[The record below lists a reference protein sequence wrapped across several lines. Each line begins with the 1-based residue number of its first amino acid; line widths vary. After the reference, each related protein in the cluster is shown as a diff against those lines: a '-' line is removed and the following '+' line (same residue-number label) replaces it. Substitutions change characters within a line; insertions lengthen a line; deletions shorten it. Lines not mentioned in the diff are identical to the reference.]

1 MSDKSKIQW
10 TDASW
15 QPVVGCTKVSPGCK
29 NCYAERMA
37 CRLAAMACS
46 PKKTYA
52 QLAKLPESSKAY
64 CNVVKWYF
72 DPKTE
77 KTYREGWNGETVC
90 IESALDK
97 PLHWMKPRRIFVC
110 SMGDLF
116 HESVPFEFIDKV
128 MAVIALCPQH
138 TFQVLTKRPERM
150 AGYFNSRKPSVNGGN
165 ILVEEEYLRRFK
177 TRSHKAVFPYLNLW
191 LGTTCEN
198 QEMWNER
205 WRYVS
210 AMPGAIKYVSHE
222 PLLSQIEPVG
232 DMLPD
237 WAIIG
242 CESLGKKAGRF
253 QDGFV
258 EAAIKLASFYK
269 SLYVP
274 VFVKQVS
281 INGKVSKK
289 MSEWPEELQIQEFP
303 KGK

>member
-1 MSDKSKIQW
+1 MATKIPW
-10 TDASW
+10 TDETW
-15 QPVVGCTKVSPGCK
+15 NPVVGCTKVSPGCQ

-37 CRLAAMACS
+37 FRLGCMH
-46 PKKTYA
+46 PM
-52 QLAKLPESSKAY
+52 SK
-64 CNVVKWYF
+64 
-72 DPKTE
+72 
-77 KTYREGWNGETVC
+77 YREVISYKPMPAHWNGEIC
-90 IESALDK
+90 CDESALDK
-97 PLHWMKPRRIFVC
+97 PLHWKKPRRIFVC

-128 MAVIALCPQH
+128 MAVISLCPQH
-138 TFQVLTKRPERM
+138 DFQILTKRPEVM
-150 AGYFNSRKPSVNGGN
+150 AEYFSESKPIRGM
-165 ILVEEEYLRRFK
+165 YLETD
-177 TRSHKAVFPYLNLW
+177 TRARIHKEQQRIWLCGDDKLRLRSQWDGRWPLRNLW

-242 CESLGKKAGRF
+242 CESLGKRAGRF

-281 INGKVSKK
+281 INGKVSHNI
-289 MSEWPEELQIQEFP
+289 SEWPEELRVQKFP
-303 KGK
+303 ERCMI